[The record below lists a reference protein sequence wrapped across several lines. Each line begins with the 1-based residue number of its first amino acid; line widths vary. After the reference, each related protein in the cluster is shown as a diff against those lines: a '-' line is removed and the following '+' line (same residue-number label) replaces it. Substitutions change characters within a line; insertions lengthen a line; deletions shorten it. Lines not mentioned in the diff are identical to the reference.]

1 MDRVH
6 LTDLCVKSKSLRRMM
21 IDIHLLISIAR
32 ILFLFFF
39 FLHIITK
46 DVSQHETHKTCA
58 HARIS
63 AQTYEA
69 NRCMVKTMYME
80 DGYVVWNLI
89 YHRKLSTPV
98 FPFLNLFQMNKINLH
113 FLYFSIS
120 SVSFLPFLTFL
131 FLFFFFFYTYKYIHR
146 TQKCTYFCLLSFIF
160 IQFICTSISFYF
172 LVLNNLSPH
181 RIIWYRA
188 CCIFFSFCTHFLL
201 FSGLFLFW

>member
-89 YHRKLSTPV
+89 YHRKLSNPV
-98 FPFLNLFQMNKINLH
+98 FPFNLFQINKINLH

-131 FLFFFFFYTYKYIHR
+131 FLSFFFLHVQIHTSYTKMHVLLFIIFYIYTIYLHE
-146 TQKCTYFCLLSFIF
+146 YF
-160 IQFICTSISFYF
+160 
-172 LVLNNLSPH
+172 VL
-181 RIIWYRA
+181 
-188 CCIFFSFCTHFLL
+188 FFS
-201 FSGLFLFW
+201 SK

>member
-131 FLFFFFFYTYKYIHR
+131 FLFFFFSTRTNTYIVHKNAR
-146 TQKCTYFCLLSFIF
+146 TFVYYLLYLYNLFARVFRSIF
-160 IQFICTSISFYF
+160 
-172 LVLNNLSPH
+172 
-181 RIIWYRA
+181 
-188 CCIFFSFCTHFLL
+188 
-201 FSGLFLFW
+201 